1 MEVSEAQRLS
11 GGTQEEERA
20 GRRAGGARGEQE
32 EDGGSWIPGPP
43 RADRSKNESPTS
55 AMAAAW
61 RRFILLSLEARI
73 VG

>member
-43 RADRSKNESPTS
+43 RADRSKNESPAGS
-55 AMAAAW
+55 VGEVRPAVKW
-61 RRFILLSLEARI
+61 RGR
-73 VG
+73 